1 MDPTTQR
8 MMMSSSGGQV
18 GIVWED
24 KSMHLSDGAGGIVS
38 NLLDVELC
46 GGVFIAVGASAT
58 ILRSTDGISWTKI
71 SPPVGVSSTSRFE
84 SIAYSSSLGRIVVVG
99 STGIIYS
106 NDAGLS
112 WGSAVSGVIFY
123 DVAFGNNRF
132 VAVGGTGSASTIYY
146 STDGTSWTSTSAP
159 AGVTEDLIGI
169 AYGTPSGVAGGRWV
183 AIGNGN
189 GTTTTGAR
197 YIFSN
202 DTGVTWTNIV
212 LTATDN
218 VTAINYAA
226 GSINLYVVSGYTLA
240 TAATFI
246 RTSAAGNATFPT
258 VYTNTAQIGDNTAN
272 AIEYLNSTLVL
283 VGGSNQVVTSTN
295 GTAWTL
301 TQPRQAGD
309 ASSTGIAYSSGL
321 GRYVFVGSSSS
332 NLGGF
337 NTAIGASLRRSS
349 SLLRSGTTIIY
360 DSPAL
365 YGAVYVPSLG
375 KYFVAGNSGRIYSS
389 TDLSTWTG
397 FYLSQPIE
405 IRAFFFDG
413 TRIIAAGS
421 AASTSYV
428 SDNSYI
434 FSSVDGSSWSLDFT
448 AGSGYSIRGG
458 LYGGYNSS
466 SVTHI
471 IFGSGTPAR
480 LWYSTNGTS
489 WSTMTPRIST
499 YTSGAY
505 INDPTLGP
513 FPLAVLGASTNVID
527 LTSDPAVST
536 SAFETIPVGNTG
548 GSSTSSSVTSVTY
561 MQESNLGDS
570 RLIYTVNRSNNAY
583 LVTTPWATSFVT
595 QSSGSASYLWGSTI
609 APPTGNI
616 VVVGAQTIGSGF
628 SAYQIPYL
636 LTSSDSVTWTPRTV
650 PGSTSYRA
658 WLLGVV
664 YTNNRYIAVGN
675 NGVVLVSQL

>member
-1 MDPTTQR
+1 
-8 MMMSSSGGQV
+8 MMSSSSGGQV

-24 KSMHLSDGAGGIVS
+24 KSMHLSNGAGGIVS
-38 NLLDVELC
+38 SLLDVELC

-71 SPPVGVSSTSRFE
+71 SPPVGVSSTSRFQ

-123 DVAFGNNRF
+123 DIAFGNNRF

-159 AGVTEDLIGI
+159 SGVTEDLIGI

-197 YIFSN
+197 YIYSDN
-202 DTGVTWTNIV
+202 TGVTWTNIV

-240 TAATFI
+240 TTATFI

-258 VYTNTAQIGDNTAN
+258 VYTNAAQIGSNTAN
-272 AIEYLNSTLVL
+272 AIQYLNSTLVL
-283 VGGSNQVVTSTN
+283 VGPSNQVVTSTN
-295 GTAWTL
+295 GTSWTL
-301 TQPRQAGD
+301 TQPAQGGD
-309 ASSTGIAYSSGL
+309 ASTSGIAYSVGL
-321 GRYVFVGSSSS
+321 GRYVFAGSSFSG
-332 NLGGF
+332 LGGF
-337 NTAIGASLRRSS
+337 NGAVGANLRRSS

-365 YGAVYVPSLG
+365 YGAVYVPSQG
-375 KYFVAGNSGRIYSS
+375 KYFVAGAGGRIYSS
-389 TDLSTWTG
+389 TDFSTWTG
-397 FYLSQPIE
+397 FYLSQPIDT
-405 IRAFFFDG
+405 RAFFFDG

-421 AASTSYV
+421 T
-428 SDNSYI
+428 SDNSY
-434 FSSVDGSSWSLDFT
+434 FYSSVDGSSWSLDFT
-448 AGSGYSIRGG
+448 AGSGYNIRGG

-471 IFGSGTPAR
+471 IFGTGSPAR
-480 LWYSTNGTS
+480 LWYSTNGTA
-489 WSTMTPRIST
+489 WSTMTPRLST
-499 YTSGAY
+499 YNSGTY
-505 INDPTLGP
+505 INDPTLGS
-513 FPLAVLGASTNVID
+513 FPLAVLGASANVID

-570 RLIYTVNRSNNAY
+570 RLIYTVNRSGNAY

-595 QSSGSASYLWGSTI
+595 QSSGSASYLYGSTI
-609 APPTGNI
+609 APPSGTI

-650 PGSTSYRA
+650 PGNTSYRA